1 MKYKSIVL
9 IVILLCLTIPL
20 QARGDFKVEFED
32 TDLEKVI
39 RTAINKPSGDI
50 YASELMELKKLD
62 AGSDGIIS
70 INGIEYC
77 SSLEKLYLDDN
88 QISDLSPLAGLTS
101 LEALIL
107 IGNPLNDEAIND
119 IIPLLREHGAVV
131 YY

>member
-107 IGNPLNDEAIND
+107 IDNPLNDEAIND